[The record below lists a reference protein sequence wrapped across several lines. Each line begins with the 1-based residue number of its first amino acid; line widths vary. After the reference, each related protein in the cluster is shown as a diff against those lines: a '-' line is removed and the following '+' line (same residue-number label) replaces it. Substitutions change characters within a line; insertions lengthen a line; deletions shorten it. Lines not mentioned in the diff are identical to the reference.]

1 MKLIKVANY
10 EEMSRAAADLLLAQ
24 VREKPQ
30 SVLGLATGSSPVG
43 MYKLLAKADADFSQ
57 VMTVN
62 LDEYCGLKPDNP
74 QSYRRFMDENLFAH
88 INIKQANTH
97 VPDGM
102 AENPDTEAERYEEL
116 IRSLGG
122 IDLQLLG
129 MGHNGHIGFNEP
141 CEEFIADTHRV
152 YLAEQTIKANSR
164 FFESP
169 EEVPTSAITMGIKT
183 IMQARQIIVIASGS
197 EKTNIL
203 KKALYG
209 AITPRV
215 PASVLQLHQ
224 NLKVVTDCL
233 G

>member
-1 MKLIKVANY
+1 MNLIKVENY
-10 EEMSRAAADLLLAQ
+10 EEMSRAAADLFLAQ
-24 VREKPQ
+24 VKEKPA

-43 MYKLLAKADADFSQ
+43 LYKLLAGANADFSQ
-57 VMTVN
+57 AKSVN
-62 LDEYCGLKPDNP
+62 LDEYCGLSADNP
-74 QSYRRFMDENLFAH
+74 QSYRYFMTENLFKH
-88 INIKQANTH
+88 ININQANTH

-102 AENPDTEAERYEEL
+102 AANPDAEAERYEEL
-116 IRSLGG
+116 IEKLGG

-141 CEEFIADTHRV
+141 DEEFAAATHRV

-164 FFESP
+164 FFASP

-183 IMQARQIIVIASGS
+183 IMQARKIVVIASGS

-209 AITPRV
+209 TITPRV

-224 NLKVVTDCL
+224 NLTVITDCFE
-233 G
+233 

>member
-10 EEMSRAAADLLLAQ
+10 EEMSRAAADLFLAQ
-24 VREKPQ
+24 VKEKPAG
-30 SVLGLATGSSPVG
+30 VLGLATGSSPIG
-43 MYKLLAKADADFSQ
+43 LYKNLAASKADFSE
-57 VMTVN
+57 VRTVN
-62 LDEYCGLKPDNP
+62 LDEYCGISPDNP
-74 QSYRRFMDENLFAH
+74 QSYRYFMNENLFTH
-88 INIKQANTH
+88 ININPQNTH

-102 AENPDTEAERYEEL
+102 AANPDSEAERYEQL
-116 IRSLGG
+116 IESLGE

-141 CEEFIADTHRV
+141 AEEFIAATHRV
-152 YLAEQTIKANSR
+152 YLAEQTIKANAR

-169 EEVPTSAITMGIKT
+169 EEVPTSAITMGIRT
-183 IMQARQIIVIASGS
+183 IMQARRIVVIASGS

-215 PASVLQLHQ
+215 PASVLQLHR
-224 NLKVVTDCL
+224 NLTVVTDCL
-233 G
+233 

>member
-1 MKLIKVANY
+1 MKLIKVLNY
-10 EEMSRAAADLLLAQ
+10 EEMSRAAADLFLTQ
-24 VREKPQ
+24 VSEKPT

-43 MYKLLAKADADFSQ
+43 LYKNLAASKADFSQ
-57 VMTVN
+57 VTSVN
-62 LDEYCGLKPDNP
+62 LDEYCGLSADNP
-74 QSYRRFMDENLFAH
+74 QSYRYFMNENLFRD
-88 INIKQANTH
+88 ININPQNTH

-102 AENPDTEAERYEEL
+102 ATNPDAEAERYEKF
-116 IRSLGG
+116 IQSLGG

-141 CEEFIADTHRV
+141 EEEFVADTHRV

-164 FFESP
+164 FFDSP
-169 EEVPTSAITMGIKT
+169 EEVPTSAITMGIRT
-183 IMQARQIIVIASGS
+183 IMQARKIVVIASGS

-224 NLKVVTDCL
+224 NLTVVTDCL
-233 G
+233 

>member
-1 MKLIKVANY
+1 MKLIKVKNY
-10 EEMSRAAADLLLAQ
+10 EEMSRTAADLFLAQ
-24 VREKPQ
+24 VKEKPA

-43 MYKLLAKADADFSQ
+43 LYKNLAASGADFSQ
-57 VMTVN
+57 VITVN
-62 LDEYCGLKPDNP
+62 LDEYCGLAPGNP
-74 QSYRRFMDENLFAH
+74 QSYRYFMNENLFSN
-88 INIKQANTH
+88 ININQANTH
-97 VPDGM
+97 IPDGT
-102 AENPDTEAERYEEL
+102 AANPDAEAERYEEL

-141 CEEFIADTHRV
+141 DEEFAADTHRV

-169 EEVPTSAITMGIKT
+169 EEVPTSAVTMGIKT
-183 IMQARQIIVIASGS
+183 IMQAKKIIVIASGS

-215 PASVLQLHQ
+215 PASVLQLHWD
-224 NLKVVTDCL
+224 LTVVTDCL